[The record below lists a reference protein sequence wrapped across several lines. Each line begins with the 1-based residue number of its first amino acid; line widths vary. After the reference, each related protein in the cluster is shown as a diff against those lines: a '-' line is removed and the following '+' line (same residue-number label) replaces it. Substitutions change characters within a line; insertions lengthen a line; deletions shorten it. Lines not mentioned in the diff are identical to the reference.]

1 MPRFRFAVTVLAVA
15 AILAVTSPAAS
26 QNPPAAEI
34 VDVANVPA
42 PDTVVWTMRASLGIA
57 TLPVAFYACRAEGD
71 IETEIHF
78 GSLPR
83 DRRPIQLAVRRPD
96 GTVERFGPVFAAR
109 SWGGPHTSRI
119 VHRGD
124 AERFANAALRTGS
137 SISNG
142 YEIYRNVASE
152 ADNRAAREAIVACLS
167 R

>member
-1 MPRFRFAVTVLAVA
+1 MQRFRFTVTALAAA
-15 AILAVTSPAAS
+15 AILAVASPAAS
-26 QNPPAAEI
+26 QNAPTAEI

-42 PDTVVWTMRASLGIA
+42 PNTVAWTMRARLGIA
-57 TLPVAFYACRAEGD
+57 TLPVAFHVCRTAGE

-96 GTVERFGPVFAAR
+96 GTVERFGPIFAAH

-119 VHRGD
+119 VRPGD
-124 AERFANAALRTGS
+124 AKRFADAALRTGS

-142 YEIYRNVASE
+142 YEIYRNIANE
-152 ADNRAAREAIVACLS
+152 ADNRAAREAILACLS